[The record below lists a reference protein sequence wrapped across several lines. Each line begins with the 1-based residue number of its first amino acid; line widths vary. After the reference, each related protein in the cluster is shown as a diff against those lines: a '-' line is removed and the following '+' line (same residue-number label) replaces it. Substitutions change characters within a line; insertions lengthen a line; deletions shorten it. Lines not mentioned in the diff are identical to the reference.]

1 MAEADSQPLPEELSD
16 ADIGAAEEA
25 AREVAKI
32 LPSID
37 NAKIL
42 RGETYIYHS
51 PIPKS
56 IQEDPEGE
64 VILGVDEAGRG
75 PVLGPMVY
83 AVAYCLKS
91 DSPMLQEHKFDG
103 SSSPPPRSQNQPTN
117 PNPPTDSKKL
127 THTFRTN
134 LLQTLTTP
142 DTTLHRDLGW
152 STNSLSPRDISSG
165 MLRSTTSSSTY
176 NLNAQ
181 AFDATTTLI
190 TAVLASG
197 VNVREIY
204 VDTVG
209 PATTYQSKLKKL
221 FPSIAITVS
230 KKADSIYPIVSA
242 ASVCAKVTRDAAIGV
257 LMPEGEEI
265 GSGYPGDEK
274 TKGWL
279 KRGMEPVFG
288 WEVSMARFSW
298 ATAKDMLE
306 GGGKNSGGGKG
317 GGVEVVWPVEED
329 DGEQTLTGLWGAAAG
344 GEGSRGVVGRHLKA

>member
-1 MAEADSQPLPEELSD
+1 MTEEDSQPPEELSD
-16 ADIGAAEEA
+16 GDTEA
-25 AREVAKI
+25 AKEVTKEATKI

-42 RGETYIYHS
+42 KGETYTYHS

-56 IQEDPEGE
+56 IQEDSEGE

-91 DSPMLQEHKFDG
+91 DNPMLREHKFD
-103 SSSPPPRSQNQPTN
+103 
-117 PNPPTDSKKL
+117 DSKKL
-127 THTFRTN
+127 THSLRTH

-142 DTTLHRDLGW
+142 DTTLHRNLGW
-152 STNSLSPRDISSG
+152 STISLSPRDISSG

-190 TAVLASG
+190 TAVLSSG
-197 VNVREIY
+197 VNIREIY

-209 PATTYQSKLKKL
+209 TASTYQSRLQKL
-221 FPSIAITVS
+221 FPHIAVTVS

-257 LMPEGEEI
+257 LVPEGEEI

-274 TKGWL
+274 TKEWL
-279 KRGMEPVFG
+279 RREMEPVFG
-288 WEVSMARFSW
+288 WEVGMARFSW
-298 ATAKDMLE
+298 ATARDMLE
-306 GGGKNSGGGKG
+306 GGGKNGGGGK
-317 GGVEVVWPVEED
+317 GVEVVWPEEG
-329 DGEQTLTGLWGAAAG
+329 DGAEQTLTGLWGGAAG
-344 GEGSRGVVGRHLKA
+344 GKGPAGWYGRSVHGEF

>member
-1 MAEADSQPLPEELSD
+1 MTEEDSQPPLEGLSD
-16 ADIGAAEEA
+16 ADIDTAGEAAEE
-25 AREVAKI
+25 VTKI

-42 RGETYIYHS
+42 RGETYTYHS

-91 DSPMLQEHKFDG
+91 DNPMLREHKFD
-103 SSSPPPRSQNQPTN
+103 
-117 PNPPTDSKKL
+117 DSKKL
-127 THTFRTN
+127 THTLRSN

-142 DTTLHRDLGW
+142 NTTLHRKLGW
-152 STNSLSPRDISSG
+152 STISLSPRDISAG

-190 TAVLASG
+190 AGVLASG
-197 VNVREIY
+197 VNIQEIY

-209 PATTYQSKLKKL
+209 TVSTHQSRLQKL
-221 FPSIAITVS
+221 FPSTTVTVS

-242 ASVCAKVTRDAAIGV
+242 ASVCAKVTRDAAIEV
-257 LMPEGEEI
+257 LVPEGEEI
-265 GSGYPGDEK
+265 GCGYPGDEK

-288 WEVSMARFSW
+288 WEVSM
-298 ATAKDMLE
+298 
-306 GGGKNSGGGKG
+306 
-317 GGVEVVWPVEED
+317 
-329 DGEQTLTGLWGAAAG
+329 
-344 GEGSRGVVGRHLKA
+344 

>member
-1 MAEADSQPLPEELSD
+1 MAEEDSQPLPEELSD
-16 ADIGAAEEA
+16 AGIEVAGETAKEA
-25 AREVAKI
+25 AKI

-42 RGETYIYHS
+42 KGETYTYHS

-56 IQEDPEGE
+56 IQEDPKGE

-91 DSPMLQEHKFDG
+91 DNPMLREHKFD
-103 SSSPPPRSQNQPTN
+103 
-117 PNPPTDSKKL
+117 DSKKL
-127 THTFRTN
+127 THTLRTN

-142 DTTLHRDLGW
+142 DTTLHRNLGW
-152 STNSLSPRDISSG
+152 STISLSPRDISSG
-165 MLRSTTSSSTY
+165 MLRSSSSSTY

-181 AFDATTTLI
+181 AFDATAALI
-190 TAVLASG
+190 TAVLAGG

-209 PATTYQSKLKKL
+209 TASTYQSKLLKL
-221 FPSIAITVS
+221 FPNIAITVS

-242 ASVCAKVTRDAAIGV
+242 ASVCAKVTRDAAIEV
-257 LMPEGEEI
+257 LVPEGEEI

-279 KRGMEPVFG
+279 KRGMDPVFG
-288 WEVSMARFSW
+288 WEVGMARFSW

-306 GGGKNSGGGKG
+306 GGGKSGGVG
-317 GGVEVVWPVEED
+317 GGVEVVWPGED
-329 DGEQTLTGLWGAAAG
+329 GAEQTITGLWGGAAG
-344 GEGSRGVVGRHLKA
+344 GGWYGRSVHGEF

>member
-1 MAEADSQPLPEELSD
+1 MTEEDSQQLQEEISD
-16 ADIGAAEEA
+16 TEIEA
-25 AREVAKI
+25 AKEAAKV

-37 NAKIL
+37 SAKIL
-42 RGETYIYHS
+42 RGETYTYHS
-51 PIPKS
+51 PIPKA
-56 IQEDPEGE
+56 IQEDPTGE

-91 DSPMLQEHKFDG
+91 DNPMLREHKFDG
-103 SSSPPPRSQNQPTN
+103 LPFLLPPLT
-117 PNPPTDSKKL
+117 TKL
-127 THTFRTN
+127 THAFRTH

-142 DTTLHRDLGW
+142 STTLHNNLGW
-152 STNSLSPRDISSG
+152 STISLSPRDISSG
-165 MLRSTTSSSTY
+165 MLRSSTSSTY

-181 AFDATTTLI
+181 AFDATTSLI

-197 VNVREIY
+197 VNVKEIY

-209 PATTYQSKLKKL
+209 TASTYQTRLQKL
-221 FPSIAITVS
+221 FPSANVTVC

-257 LMPEGEEI
+257 LVPEGKEI
-265 GSGYPGDEK
+265 GSGYPGDDK

-279 KRGMEPVFG
+279 KRDMDLVFG

-298 ATAKDMLE
+298 ATARDMFE
-306 GGGKNSGGGKG
+306 GGGKNGSAKG
-317 GGVEVVWPVEED
+317 AGVEVVWPEE
-329 DGEQTLTGLWGAAAG
+329 GEGAGQTLTGLWGAAAG
-344 GEGSRGVVGRHLKA
+344 GKGPAGWYGRSVHREF